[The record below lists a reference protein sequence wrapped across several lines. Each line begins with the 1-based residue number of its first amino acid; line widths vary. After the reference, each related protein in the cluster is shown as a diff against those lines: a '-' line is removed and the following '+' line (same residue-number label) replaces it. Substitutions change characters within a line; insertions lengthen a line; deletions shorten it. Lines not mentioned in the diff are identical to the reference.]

1 MADGGSHDMDVLE
14 VPKKHKLQEDFDAAE
29 EEIEEERASPERSI
43 AAFQKILAY
52 PDDNLEVVHK
62 VKELSIYKLGQ
73 LYIRHG
79 REKELAALLQNVRP
93 FFSTIPKAKT
103 GKIVKVLDA
112 TKALQFQADL
122 CYDSIAW
129 CNLEKHTFLRQR
141 IQARLASIL
150 FEQQKFQAALDLIT
164 ELLREIKKLDDKPL
178 LVDIHLVES
187 KLYHALR
194 NVPKAKASLT
204 AARSIANTIY
214 IIPRTQANIDHMSG
228 ILHAEERDYKT
239 AFSYFFE
246 AFEALVPLD
255 PVEAL
260 ACLKYMLLS
269 KVANGQSADV
279 PAIVSTKNA
288 IKFTGI
294 DIEALKAVAKAHD
307 QRSLELF
314 QQATTTYAAQL
325 VTDPLIKHH
334 LGLLYEKL
342 LESNLIKIIHPYS
355 CVEISHVA
363 NLIKLPLV
371 QIETKYNIMWCIY
384 IYILIL
390 WYRLSQMILDHKFHG
405 ILDQGRGQLIV
416 YENPTE
422 DVRPKYKQLTNLHS
436 SKLTNHHSSKLTN
449 HHSSKL
455 TNLHSSDT
463 WHARK
468 RTRRASG

>member
-14 VPKKHKLQEDFDAAE
+14 HTQKHKLQEDFDTAE
-29 EEIEEERASPERSI
+29 EEIEEGRALPERSI

-52 PDDNLEVVHK
+52 HGADESLEVVHK

-93 FFSTIPKAKT
+93 FFATIPKAKT
-103 GKIVKVLDA
+103 GKIVRTVIDMVSKVKVLDA
-112 TKALQFQADL
+112 TMALQFQADL

-214 IIPRTQANIDHMSG
+214 IIPRTQATIDHMSG

-239 AFSYFFE
+239 AYSYFFE

-255 PVEAL
+255 QGEAL
-260 ACLKYMLLS
+260 ACLKYMLLC
-269 KVANGQSADV
+269 KVANGQSSDV

-288 IKFTGI
+288 IKFSGI

-307 QRSLELF
+307 QRSLDLF

-325 VTDPLIKHH
+325 VADPLIKHH
-334 LGLLYEKL
+334 LGLLYETL
-342 LESNLIKIIHPYS
+342 LESNLIKIIQPYS
-355 CVEISHVA
+355 CVEIDHVA
-363 NLIKLPLV
+363 KLIKLPLA
-371 QIETKYNIMWCIY
+371 QIETK
-384 IYILIL
+384 
-390 WYRLSQMILDHKFHG
+390 LSQMILDHKFHG

-416 YENPTE
+416 YENPSE
-422 DVRPKYKQLTNLHS
+422 DKTYKAGLGVIENVGHIV
-436 SKLTNHHSSKLTN
+436 
-449 HHSSKL
+449 
-455 TNLHSSDT
+455 DT
-463 WHARK
+463 LF
-468 RTRRASG
+468 RRAEKLSA